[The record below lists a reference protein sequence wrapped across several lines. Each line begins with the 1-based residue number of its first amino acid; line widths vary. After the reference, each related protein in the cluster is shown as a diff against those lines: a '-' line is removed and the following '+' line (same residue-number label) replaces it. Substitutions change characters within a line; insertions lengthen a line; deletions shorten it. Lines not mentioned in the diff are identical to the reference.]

1 MNLVLNFVTIT
12 LNFGVMRAKKNMF
25 GFKQY
30 MNTIQNNTHY
40 NKQPISF
47 KAITPE
53 HLFIRINGFGRDE
66 KWAKEMVDVID
77 ISRKDIQKGQG
88 NVRKLVNHVAKRY
101 KEYFLKINKT
111 AWFGCSRF
119 GRITTPIRGR
129 YGGYTQRANALVDKI
144 SERVTTTCPK
154 RFIKIKKEFPERME
168 SSDFEIKA
176 DIHTMSYNSGG
187 KSIPLTSTYRIFGF
201 PKGVEVHENDI
212 GTNDAFLWSHTDAE
226 LIPRLLEELQKVYQS
241 ILKAKD
247 ESVEEVTSKIAQFH
261 WLFAQT
267 APFGRGSA
275 GVADVLSKSL
285 FEAKR
290 IQVSPWVKD
299 TAPDLEALTTPLEN
313 FREKY
318 IDLFEEKPRI
328 M

>member
-1 MNLVLNFVTIT
+1 MF
-12 LNFGVMRAKKNMF
+12 NFGVIKAKKNMF
-25 GFKQY
+25 DLKQY
-30 MNTIQNNTHY
+30 MNTIQNNSSYKKT
-40 NKQPISF
+40 PVAF

-66 KWAKEMVDVID
+66 KWAKEMVDVVN
-77 ISRKDIQKGQG
+77 ISTKEIQKGQG

-101 KEYFLKINKT
+101 KEYFLKINKND
-111 AWFGCSRF
+111 WFGCYRG
-119 GRITTPIRGR
+119 GRISTPIRGR
-129 YGGYTQRANALVDKI
+129 YGGYTQRANALVDQS
-144 SERVTTTCPK
+144 SERITTTCPK
-154 RFIKIKKEFPERME
+154 RFINIKKEFPERME

-176 DIHTMSYNSGG
+176 DIHTMKYDAG
-187 KSIPLTSTYRIFGF
+187 KKPIPLTSTYRIFGF
-201 PKGVEVHENDI
+201 PKGVEVHKNDI
-212 GTNDAFLWSHTDAE
+212 GTNDAFLWLHTDAE
-226 LIPRLLEELQKVYQS
+226 LIPRLMEELQKVYQS
-241 ILKAKD
+241 IVKAKD
-247 ESVEEVTSKIAQFH
+247 GSIEEITSKIASFH
-261 WLFAQT
+261 WLFAQMT
-267 APFGRGSA
+267 PFGRGSA

-318 IDLFEEKPRI
+318 INLFEEKPRI